1 MAFEYPCHWTE
12 RANGDVDDAVSCMAV
27 ELANPQ
33 AASRFLEQL
42 DAVLETISCFPDSG
56 ALVQNEFFPYSGVR
70 QKPIFNY
77 VLYYLVDHEKKRVNL
92 LRVLYGRRD
101 LVKAWIE

>member
-1 MAFEYPCHWTE
+1 ML
-12 RANGDVDDAVSCMAV
+12 DDAVSYMAV

-42 DAVLETISCFPDSG
+42 DAVLETISSFPDSG

-77 VLYYLVDHEKKRVNL
+77 VLNYLVDHEKKRVNL